1 MPYAKYEVLVGN
13 IGMVWSEETLQSEE
27 SRAVHEFNDWVARS
41 QREFGRAS
49 GEAVTLFKDGEILKE
64 YTPNGP
70 V

>member
-13 IGMVWSEETLQSEE
+13 LGMVWSEETTNENAA
-27 SRAVHEFNDWVARS
+27 RKEFNDWVDRS
-41 QREFGRAS
+41 KRERGRAS